1 MDEYDARLLCELDA
15 MAEKLEKQAKPDPV
29 AVALLGALNPA
40 LKAVAPAISEAG
52 TKDHALVL
60 RVRARLAELLKEA
73 EGDGV

>member
-1 MDEYDARLLCELDA
+1 MDEYDVRLLCELDA
-15 MAEKLEKQAKPDPV
+15 LAEKLEKQAKPDPA

-73 EGDGV
+73 DEK